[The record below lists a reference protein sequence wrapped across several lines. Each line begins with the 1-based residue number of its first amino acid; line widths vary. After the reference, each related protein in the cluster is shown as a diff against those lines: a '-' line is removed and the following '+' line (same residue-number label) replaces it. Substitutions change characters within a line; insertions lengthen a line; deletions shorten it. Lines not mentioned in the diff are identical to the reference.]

1 MIRPTVT
8 TFLDKMMR
16 RDNPTLQ
23 VEEIEFSDKFVGKT
37 LLDIQIDNF
46 INALILAVRKGSDWI
61 SNPE

>member
-1 MIRPTVT
+1 
-8 TFLDKMMR
+8 MMR